1 MNGQL
6 AGNRLKDIVQW
17 AELKLHGWEE
27 RERKAT
33 VKWMMQTLLGL
44 STTQILIEVDR
55 TFSESEILKV
65 HFAIKRLLNG
75 EPLQY
80 VLNEAYFGGL
90 VFKLDQSVLIPRPET
105 EEWLM
110 AWVPNIQKVD
120 HVLDLGTGSGC
131 IAITIAHHTQ
141 AKVTA
146 LDVSQKA
153 LVVAKANAEKYRANV
168 AFVEAD
174 MRHAEKWIA
183 TATVIVSNPPY
194 VLEKDK
200 AEMQNQV
207 LNHEPHLALFVPDDS
222 PLLFYRSMVDQV
234 NTYGENCRMVI
245 FETHENYAHEVAD
258 LFDSHHWEVQVTKD
272 LQKKDRAVIAQKKIN
287 E

>member
-17 AELKLHGWEE
+17 AELKLQGWEE

-33 VKWMMQTLLGL
+33 VKWMMQSLLGL
-44 STTQILIEVDR
+44 SATELLIDVDR
-55 TFSESEILKV
+55 TFSESDILKV

-80 VLNEAYFGGL
+80 VLNEAFFGGL
-90 VFKLDQSVLIPRPET
+90 VFQLDQSVLIPRPET

-110 AWVPNIQKVD
+110 ECMINIQAD
-120 HVLDLGTGSGC
+120 NHVLDLGTGSGC

-146 LDVSQKA
+146 LDLSEKA
-153 LVVAKANAEKYRANV
+153 LVVAKANAEKYNAQV
-168 AFVEAD
+168 EFVHAD
-174 MRHAEKWIA
+174 MRDAGQWIA
-183 TATVIVSNPPY
+183 LANVIISNPPY

-200 AEMQNQV
+200 AEMQDQV
-207 LNHEPHLALFVPDDS
+207 LNHEPHMALFVPDDS
-222 PLLFYRSMVDQV
+222 PLLFYRSIVDQV

-245 FETHENYAHEVAD
+245 FETHEKFAHDVAE
-258 LFDSHHWEVQVTKD
+258 LFNSNLWAVQVKKD
-272 LQKKDRAVIAQKKIN
+272 LQKKERAVIAQKK
-287 E
+287 